1 MQRIWYSASL
11 ARPSGGRSEMKNLY
25 LFLPF
30 ILLLLIADVL
40 ASCTDSTWR
49 HDPAVEAA
57 SNACR
62 SPSGVDYN
70 CVEQAA
76 VAALNPEICR
86 LVGIYIDDMCLQ
98 AVYEA
103 ADDPTICN
111 RIYLQGVVPNCR
123 AYFARRTT
131 SFTLP
136 SETPQPSPSPAP
148 TALFATYTS
157 PRFGLA
163 FEYPAGWQPVG
174 KEQYQGEDGFFQITP
189 YNSLASGVSDA
200 YHRLS
205 FRMVRAC
212 TWEVNAIPGQ
222 YGQDPQLRL
231 LSDIPGRAQCLIT
244 PGAEAQQ
251 ANPTI
256 LIETPGGGLALLHTD
271 ERQMERIQRTL
282 VYDQPGGRAQPG
294 EEYPYSEAEITPEL
308 EMQTNQMGELILE
321 EYSLFPAG
329 EHTPME
335 EQLARALEEVRTKRD
350 AWRAG
355 PVPNYE
361 PESLERDNAALAPF
375 GYRLEGFTLEN
386 GEQRMRLYRGEAL
399 IKDDLSLYPRS
410 LVVEPIYQADFA
422 LIVEEPGV
430 GLWLIRRD
438 SLELWIIW
446 KHLYSIDVAFSGGKL
461 AAYEFEPTDW
471 AGTLWVTLDGEWV
484 YSLVVPWQP
493 LSVQIDNWQDDW
505 VLEVDGTLVVGG
517 EIMNLAWGYGEI
529 FEYRLLDGKPFFFFE
544 QDGQVG
550 ISHDGQELPVRY
562 DEIIH
567 AECCGGMNN
576 PRFSENMAWF
586 YARREGMWYYVEIGE
601 YE

>member
-1 MQRIWYSASL
+1 MRGQ
-11 ARPSGGRSEMKNLY
+11 Y
-25 LFLPF
+25 LLILF
-30 ILLLLIADVL
+30 LLLLLVPGVL
-40 ASCTDSTWR
+40 AACTDSTWR
-49 HDPAVEAA
+49 HDPSVEAA

-62 SPSGVDYN
+62 SQSGVDYD

-76 VAALNPEICR
+76 IAALNPEICR
-86 LVGIYIDDMCLQ
+86 LVGISIDDMCLQ

-103 ADDPTICN
+103 AADPSICD

-123 AYFARRTT
+123 AYYAQHTPASTPPIET
-131 SFTLP
+131 SELSASTQVLP
-136 SETPQPSPSPAP
+136 STLTPTPATP
-148 TALFATYTS
+148 TPGTTLTTYHNLNLGIS
-157 PRFGLA
+157 
-163 FEYPAGWQPVG
+163 FEYPASWEEVEEGH
-174 KEQYQGEDGFFQITP
+174 YQGEDGFFQISP
-189 YNSLASGVSDA
+189 YDSIASGLSDN
-200 YHRLS
+200 YHYLS

-212 TWEVNAIPGQ
+212 NWEVNAIPGQ

-335 EQLARALEEVRTKRD
+335 EQLAGALEEVRTKRD

-410 LVVEPIYQADFA
+410 LDVEPIYQADFA